1 MKKQTLC
8 QDIMLSLFL
17 LSIMPALKA
26 QQTEKQQKEAAREAA
41 VKTLVESKRY
51 MFGPQSMMPQ
61 TGQSRQVTYGYDLRV
76 NKDTLNAYLPYVGK
90 AFVATYGGGDGAIS
104 FKTTA
109 FDYVITEAKKGGW
122 NVTITPKNI
131 TNVRQLMF
139 RITTTGNT
147 TVQIS
152 SNTRDMI
159 SFNGYLQP
167 LP

>member
-1 MKKQTLC
+1 MKKQTIV
-8 QDIMLSLFL
+8 QSIILFFLL
-17 LSIMPALKA
+17 LSIMPALRA
-26 QQTEKQQKEAAREAA
+26 QQTEKQQKEPAKEAA
-41 VKTLVESKRY
+41 IKSLVESQRY
-51 MFGPQSMMPQ
+51 MFIPQTMMPQ
-61 TGQSRQVTYGYDLRV
+61 TGQSRQVTYGYDFRV
-76 NKDTLNAYLPYVGK
+76 IKDTINAYLPYVGK

-104 FKTTA
+104 FKTTG

-131 TNVRQLMF
+131 TNVRQLML
-139 RITTTGNT
+139 RITVTGNT
-147 TVQIS
+147 TIQIS